1 MKAISNVVW
10 IDANVDNKENTLYR
24 KELEEFEFLKLKC
37 FKNTKEAIDYLKE
50 IQFQE
55 TKVITSGRLYIEF
68 LKSFMENLSEI
79 NVIPKI
85 IIFTGRKGLFI
96 EYNQQYKEYIEHPYY
111 DYGGI
116 KINFLEIKDF
126 LKNSDIANKSNDE
139 EDNDVQFNVNYFDN
153 IIKFE
158 KYKDIEKKLI
168 KSIEDDKWM
177 TFEYIDSV
185 AKLALPL
192 FYKTLLETEE
202 SDKYDKYT
210 NLIFEKYSKESK
222 LIKDLFSQIKSL
234 KNIPIELLSK
244 YYIRA
249 YTIES
254 NFYKNINQDLGFN
267 KKGNHLIFI
276 KILYEGIKLK
286 SFPLASN
293 NVLYRGSKIGV
304 DEINKIKY
312 YLENKIKN
320 LPASIVFSR
329 SFLSFSKEKKIAE
342 CFLGGQNN
350 NKNLAKVLYIVE
362 HDNNIDHS
370 LATHGDIEKIS
381 FFPSEKE
388 VLFFPFSC
396 FEIKDIKK
404 VMVNGENIFEIQL
417 LYLGKY
423 LKEIEKDNNIKEK
436 GDLIPD
442 SEFKK
447 QIIEYGLIKHEKIKE
462 YNTKTLFK
470 EYKKY
475 KDDINNRKK
484 FNDIN
489 KSSNNYIICEFNI
502 DDETVN
508 KEIRIINFSLT
519 SESEIRKKVEIL
531 VNNKKIDFSCFY
543 KFKWKGKYNIKYDC
557 INDLTDINSMFYG
570 CSSLTNINLSNFKT
584 HNVNNMGKM
593 FYGCS
598 SLTNIN
604 LSNFNTQNVIDMS
617 YMFYGCSSLTNKIYQ
632 ISILIM

>member
-10 IDANVDNKENTLYR
+10 IDAKVDNKENTLYR
-24 KELEEFEFLKLKC
+24 KDLEEFGFLKIKC

-116 KINFLEIKDF
+116 KINFLELKDF

-267 KKGNHLIFI
+267 KKDNHLIFI
-276 KILYEGIKLK
+276 KIL
-286 SFPLASN
+286 
-293 NVLYRGSKIGV
+293 
-304 DEINKIKY
+304 
-312 YLENKIKN
+312 
-320 LPASIVFSR
+320 
-329 SFLSFSKEKKIAE
+329 
-342 CFLGGQNN
+342 
-350 NKNLAKVLYIVE
+350 
-362 HDNNIDHS
+362 
-370 LATHGDIEKIS
+370 
-381 FFPSEKE
+381 
-388 VLFFPFSC
+388 
-396 FEIKDIKK
+396 
-404 VMVNGENIFEIQL
+404 
-417 LYLGKY
+417 
-423 LKEIEKDNNIKEK
+423 
-436 GDLIPD
+436 
-442 SEFKK
+442 
-447 QIIEYGLIKHEKIKE
+447 
-462 YNTKTLFK
+462 
-470 EYKKY
+470 
-475 KDDINNRKK
+475 
-484 FNDIN
+484 
-489 KSSNNYIICEFNI
+489 
-502 DDETVN
+502 
-508 KEIRIINFSLT
+508 
-519 SESEIRKKVEIL
+519 
-531 VNNKKIDFSCFY
+531 
-543 KFKWKGKYNIKYDC
+543 
-557 INDLTDINSMFYG
+557 
-570 CSSLTNINLSNFKT
+570 
-584 HNVNNMGKM
+584 
-593 FYGCS
+593 
-598 SLTNIN
+598 
-604 LSNFNTQNVIDMS
+604 
-617 YMFYGCSSLTNKIYQ
+617 
-632 ISILIM
+632 